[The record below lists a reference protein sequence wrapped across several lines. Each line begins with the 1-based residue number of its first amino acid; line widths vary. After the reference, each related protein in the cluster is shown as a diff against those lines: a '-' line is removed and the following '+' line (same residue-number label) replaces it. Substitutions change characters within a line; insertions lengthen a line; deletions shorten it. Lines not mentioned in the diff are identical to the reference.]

1 MEDISMFYACLRF
14 KKDPKDQNGPQKII
28 KKEFADRDDARAY
41 IAAVQADEK
50 QSVLYDQFWTE

>member
-1 MEDISMFYACLRF
+1 MFYACLRF
-14 KKDPKDQNGPQKII
+14 KKDPKDQDGAQRIV
-28 KKEFADRDDARAY
+28 KKEFADRNEARAY